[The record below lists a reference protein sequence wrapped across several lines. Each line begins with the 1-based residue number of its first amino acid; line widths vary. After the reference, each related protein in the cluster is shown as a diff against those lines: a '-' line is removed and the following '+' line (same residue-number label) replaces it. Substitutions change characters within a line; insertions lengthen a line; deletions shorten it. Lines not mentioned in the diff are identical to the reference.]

1 MDKLKEIIV
10 KLYDSQPGSGV
21 MEIICDIVCAHN
33 AIKKSE
39 SLLVIT
45 DEYGYECIDDQ
56 VIEERHHWIFESIDE
71 FCHKVLT
78 SAPKGETR
86 HFGIGK
92 VYVDKFLE
100 IREFVSDFANN
111 KEGKQ

>member
-56 VIEERHHWIFESIDE
+56 VIEERHHWIFESVDE
-71 FCHKVLT
+71 FCHKVST
-78 SAPKGETR
+78 SVPKGENG

>member
-21 MEIICDIVCAHN
+21 MEIICDIVYAHN

-56 VIEERHHWIFESIDE
+56 VIEERHHWIFESIDK
-71 FCHKVLT
+71 FCHKVST
-78 SAPKGETR
+78 SVPKGENG
-86 HFGIGK
+86 HFSIGK